1 MEVKQDSEVLENW
14 KTRRIE
20 FWDGT
25 SFVLVISSLYE
36 GGRRR
41 CIKRLTRILFDNS
54 EELMAESYI
63 NQINLNGHEFS
74 NFDKENRIHRNL
86 FALGYL
92 EKADFRNYESKEN
105 Q

>member
-20 FWDGT
+20 FWDGA
-25 SFVLVISSLYE
+25 SFILTISSLY
-36 GGRRR
+36 GGGCRR
-41 CIKRLTRILFDNS
+41 CIKRLIRILIDNS
-54 EELMAESYI
+54 EELVAESYTNSI
-63 NQINLNGHEFS
+63 DLNGHEFS

-92 EKADFRNYESKEN
+92 EKADFRNYESKED
-105 Q
+105 